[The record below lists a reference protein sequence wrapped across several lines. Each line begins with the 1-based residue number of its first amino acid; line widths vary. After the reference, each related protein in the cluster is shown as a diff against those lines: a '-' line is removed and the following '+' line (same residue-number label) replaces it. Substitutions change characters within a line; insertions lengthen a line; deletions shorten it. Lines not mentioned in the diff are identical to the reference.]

1 MSRYINYRG
10 SYIVGDP
17 ISSVVEACL
26 KHKEQSAG
34 GKASVTPKSIH
45 M

>member
-17 ISSVVEACL
+17 ISSVVEARL
-26 KHKEQSAG
+26 KHKEQSTG

-45 M
+45 V